1 MAEYTEPTPQPYQPV
16 PGGMVDT
23 ARKARA
29 AAADHARTG
38 MTASG
43 DAPPAAGPVP
53 VREALGDVGSARVL
67 VLGIQQP
74 QRQLLPRDPQRRAA
88 VIIAVDNDVYI
99 TPDEG
104 TASGIAGTATALA
117 GFYLPKGTPIPIV
130 STAEFWVACTTT
142 ASTSRVSVLYS
153 KDSV

>member
-1 MAEYTEPTPQPYQPV
+1 MAETTDTVTYHPA

-23 ARKARA
+23 ARKAKATA
-29 AAADHARTG
+29 AQHAEGG

-43 DAPPAAGPVP
+43 DAAPAGRAVP

-67 VLGIQQP
+67 VLAANQP
-74 QRQLLPRDPQRRAA
+74 QRQLLPRDLKRRAA

-104 TASGIAGTATALA
+104 TASGIAGTATALT

-153 KDSV
+153 RDSV